1 MAAAAAAGAAVKDS
15 GSGTCF
21 FSLTSRSNSGSE
33 ATAVAWVLSSL
44 GDEYAA
50 EGALGVSST
59 CEHEKKK
66 G

>member
-1 MAAAAAAGAAVKDS
+1 MAAAAAAGAAVMDS
-15 GSGTCF
+15 GSGF
-21 FSLTSRSNSGSE
+21 FSLTCSNSWSE

-59 CEHEKKK
+59 CEREGKKK
-66 G
+66 RG